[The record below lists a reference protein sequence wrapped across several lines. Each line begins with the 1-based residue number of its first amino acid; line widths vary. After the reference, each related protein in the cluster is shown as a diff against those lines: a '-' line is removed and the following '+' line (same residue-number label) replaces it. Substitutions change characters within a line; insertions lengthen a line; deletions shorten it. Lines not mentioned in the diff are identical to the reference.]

1 MYKPISN
8 EEREQTAAGRFELI
22 CERYINGNERD
33 RKIILSFLND
43 DEKQHFLIACG
54 LYHMFTDQRYFET
67 IKQAV
72 GERLYKDFHVN
83 GMIEAE
89 EIRR

>member
-1 MYKPISN
+1 MYNPVSN
-8 EEREQTAAGRFELI
+8 EKREQNAAGRFELI

-33 RKIILSFLND
+33 RQIILSFLND
-43 DEKQHFLIACG
+43 DEKQQFLIGCG
-54 LYHMFTDQRYFET
+54 LYHMFTDQRYFDI

-72 GERLYKDFHVN
+72 GERIYKDCHVN
-83 GMIEAE
+83 GMIGTE